1 MKEQEDKGDTKA
13 QGNVAIATRI
23 LYNQI
28 KDAGFPCFT
37 IPYVSHAMPS
47 VTSHEYALRTVN
59 KVQSYLDSGATRHF
73 SGIKSDFTQLKH
85 WSEPEVV
92 HVANGQT
99 TEAIGY
105 GTIQLQTSYGKRQF
119 KNAQYV
125 PDFGNSRLI
134 SVQELNKSGISVE
147 FENCI
152 AIATVAC
159 TGETFFRAIAYEGLY
174 ILELHPKAEH
184 AKNTQNAQN
193 NPQNG
198 PQNDT
203 LPANDTS
210 PTYDEGESEE
220 WKILHRRL
228 GHVSYKRID

>member
-1 MKEQEDKGDTKA
+1 M
-13 QGNVAIATRI
+13 

-105 GTIQLQTSYGKRQF
+105 GIIQLQTSYGKRQF
-119 KNAQYV
+119 NNAQYV

-134 SVQELNKSGISVE
+134 SVQELNKSGILVE
-147 FENCI
+147 FDNCI
-152 AIATVAC
+152 TTAITVD
-159 TGETFFRAIAYEGLY
+159 GETFFRAVAYEGLY
-174 ILELHPKAEH
+174 TLELISTDY
-184 AKNTQNAQN
+184 AKTAQN
-193 NPQNG
+193 DPQNG
-198 PQNDT
+198 LQNDT

-210 PTYDEGESEE
+210 PTYDKGESEE

-228 GHVSYKRID
+228 GHVSYKRIN